1 MSSEPPPWAS
11 VDAAPAPLSRRRVFL
26 LVVSGALVVALAAA
40 VLTLRSALDA
50 VIAVESAGPAASVSV
65 DIPNCDDDFPD
76 WVDELIA
83 TESPGIVQRYGTG
96 PVTAT
101 SYRHPEG
108 FPTVALTWTR
118 VIPTCGTTLVIPDGT
133 GVAYYLD
140 AAESSRSEFEAV
152 SSVLTALGYVMTAD
166 EVERELLEVA
176 GDESDEPVDAE
187 PSAPVTP
194 SSPSGPDVDE
204 QGEEASASAYRYF
217 RLPGGGRLWMQFD
230 PFDVADPEGSGDL
243 YLGYFPAS

>member
-1 MSSEPPPWAS
+1 MSSEPPPWAT
-11 VDAAPAPLSRRRVFL
+11 VDAAPAPLSRRRVVL
-26 LVVSGALVVALAAA
+26 LVVAGALLIALVAG

-50 VIAVESAGPAASVSV
+50 VIAVESSGPAASVSV
-65 DIPNCDDDFPD
+65 DIPNCEGEYPE
-76 WVDELIA
+76 WVDTLIEN
-83 TESPGIVQRYGTG
+83 ESPRIIQVYGSG
-96 PVTAT
+96 PVTAG

-140 AAESSRSEFEAV
+140 AAESSRTEFEAV

-166 EVERELLEVA
+166 EGERELLEVV
-176 GDESDEPVDAE
+176 SDEPEAPDAE
-187 PSAPVTP
+187 VPEAPE
-194 SSPSGPDVDE
+194 SPTGPVAE
-204 QGEEASASAYRYF
+204 EGGEEVSASAYRHF

-230 PFDVADPEGSGDL
+230 PFDVADPDGPGDL

>member
-1 MSSEPPPWAS
+1 MSSEPPPWAT
-11 VDAAPAPLSRRRVFL
+11 VDAAPAPLSRRRVVL
-26 LVVSGALVVALAAA
+26 LVVAGALLIALVAGF
-40 VLTLRSALDA
+40 LTLRSALDA
-50 VIAVESAGPAASVSV
+50 VIAVESSGPAASVSV
-65 DIPNCDDDFPD
+65 DIPNCEGEYPE
-76 WVDELIA
+76 WVDTLIEN
-83 TESPGIVQRYGTG
+83 ESPRIIQVYGSG
-96 PVTAT
+96 PVTAG

-140 AAESSRSEFEAV
+140 AAESSRTEFEAV

-166 EVERELLEVA
+166 EGERELLEVV
-176 GDESDEPVDAE
+176 SDEPEAPDAE
-187 PSAPVTP
+187 VPEAPE
-194 SSPSGPDVDE
+194 SPTGPVAE
-204 QGEEASASAYRYF
+204 EGGEEVSASAYRHF

-230 PFDVADPEGSGDL
+230 PFDVADPDGPGDL